1 MRSETEIQ
9 ENLAWLTA
17 QCPNFKDD
25 EAERV
30 VRQLEML
37 LWVLGHEREQAA
49 AMAESIWQDSRR
61 HREQH
66 PRDHS

>member
-1 MRSETEIQ
+1 MRSENEVQ

-25 EAERV
+25 EMERV
-30 VRQLEML
+30 LRQLETL

-49 AMAESIWQDSRR
+49 AMAESIWQDSRH